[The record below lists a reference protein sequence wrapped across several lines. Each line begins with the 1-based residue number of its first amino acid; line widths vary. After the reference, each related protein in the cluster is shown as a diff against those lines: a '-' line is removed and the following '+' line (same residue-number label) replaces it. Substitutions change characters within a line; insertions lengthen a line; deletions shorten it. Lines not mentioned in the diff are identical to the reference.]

1 MKNRQ
6 LKCPSIEPC
15 VLANAHNISELEAEV
30 PKVQRQPEQH
40 NKAVSKKL
48 KRKNIINYQTMLTN
62 KYKPL

>member
-48 KRKNIINYQTMLTN
+48 KRKNIINY
-62 KYKPL
+62 